1 MRRFLTI
8 LWLLLAPGAV
18 SAATVDDVRSAM
30 AADDYER
37 SIELV
42 MPLAADGNP
51 VAQYLLGLHHDGGLG
66 TVADPAKALELFR
79 QAGAQGHAES
89 LRVVGIYYEEGKVV
103 DRDYFQ
109 AAKYYEQAS
118 DKGNAKAQRNLARL
132 YLDGRGVEADQAKAA
147 DLLRRS
153 AANGNAKAKRNLAY
167 MYYFGAG
174 VPRDLKRAAE
184 LFAAAADDGVGKAEY
199 DLGRL
204 YYRGRDAVALARSAG
219 VESVARLLWGQ
230 DRLDPFTQPPP
241 APPADRTGLEGLPR
255 CQALLPV
262 AAAGDLRAYNQE
274 PSGVAATGAR
284 ILRLVVGL
292 LAGARPTTAPL
303 ERQLAR
309 GWGCEVEAAEPLLRM
324 ALILCADHEL
334 NASAFAVRVVAAT
347 RATPY
352 GAVLAGL
359 AALQGPRHG
368 GQAALVTRML
378 AAPGEGGTAME
389 RIAGRLQRGEP
400 LPGFGHPLYP
410 DGDVRAVALLD
421 ALREMRPDA
430 PTLIDDLAVAE
441 AVAELTGR
449 APNVDFALAALARAL
464 DLPTDA
470 TLALFATGRVIGWIA
485 HAQEQYRTPGL
496 IRPRARYTGD
506 HPRPA
511 KP

>member
-1 MRRFLTI
+1 MQAETPPYLTAAEAAAELNVSRATLYAYVSRGLIRSEQEPGKRTRRYR
-8 LWLLLAPGAV
+8 A
-18 SAATVDDVRSAM
+18 DDVRSLRGRREGAS
-30 AADDYER
+30 AENRDDA
-37 SIELV
+37 LNFGA
-42 MPLAADGNP
+42 PLLESAITLIADG
-51 VAQYLLGLHHDGGLG
+51 G
-66 TVADPAKALELFR
+66 
-79 QAGAQGHAES
+79 
-89 LRVVGIYYEEGKVV
+89 
-103 DRDYFQ
+103 
-109 AAKYYEQAS
+109 
-118 DKGNAKAQRNLARL
+118 
-132 YLDGRGVEADQAKAA
+132 
-147 DLLRRS
+147 
-153 AANGNAKAKRNLAY
+153 
-167 MYYFGAG
+167 
-174 VPRDLKRAAE
+174 
-184 LFAAAADDGVGKAEY
+184 
-199 DLGRL
+199 L
-204 YYRGRDAVALARSAG
+204 YYRGRDVVALAKSAS

-241 APPADRTGLEGLPR
+241 APPADHTGLDGLPR
-255 CQALLPV
+255 CQSLFPV
-262 AAAGDLRAYNQE
+262 AAAGDLRAYNLE

-292 LAGARPTTAPL
+292 LAGGRPTTAPL
-303 ERQLAR
+303 ERQLAG
-309 GWGCEVEAAEPLLRM
+309 GWGCAAAAAEPLLRM

-378 AAPGEGGTAME
+378 EAPGEGGTALE

-410 DGDVRAVALLD
+410 DGDVRARALLD
-421 ALREMRPDA
+421 ALRDMAPDA
-430 PTLIDDLAVAE
+430 PTLADDLAVAA

-449 APNVDFALAALARAL
+449 APNVDFALALLARAL
-464 DLPTDA
+464 SLPA
-470 TLALFATGRVIGWIA
+470 GAPLALFAIGRVIGWIA

>member
-1 MRRFLTI
+1 MINLDCNDQYKEMNAETAPFLTAAEAAAELNVSRATLYAYVSRGLI
-8 LWLLLAPGAV
+8 RSEQEPGRRTRRYRA
-18 SAATVDDVRSAM
+18 DDVRSLRGRREGAT
-30 AADDYER
+30 ADRRD
-37 SIELV
+37 
-42 MPLAADGNP
+42 D
-51 VAQYLLGLHHDGGLG
+51 
-66 TVADPAKALELFR
+66 AL
-79 QAGAQGHAES
+79 
-89 LRVVGIYYEEGKVV
+89 
-103 DRDYFQ
+103 
-109 AAKYYEQAS
+109 
-118 DKGNAKAQRNLARL
+118 N
-132 YLDGRGVEADQAKAA
+132 
-147 DLLRRS
+147 
-153 AANGNAKAKRNLAY
+153 
-167 MYYFGAG
+167 FGA
-174 VPRDLKRAAE
+174 PLLESAIT
-184 LFAAAADDGVGKAEY
+184 LIAD
-199 DLGRL
+199 GRL

-241 APPADRTGLEGLPR
+241 APPADCTGLEGLPR

-262 AAAGDLRAYNQE
+262 AAAGDLRAYNLE

-421 ALREMRPDA
+421 ALKEMRPDA
-430 PTLIDDLAVAE
+430 PTLTDDLAVAE